1 MTTFK
6 ADRPREPDFKRV
18 YQCAN
23 EMLVR
28 SSVIT
33 EFPFKV
39 KELVKEQADISF
51 CTYKK
56 AQKKY
61 HQDIRQFGSDS
72 AVLMEMQGAHIIFY
86 NQDEVIYRI
95 RFSIMHEFGHYVL
108 KHKLNLTREDGL
120 YDVQEIEANCFAAQI
135 LMPEQLLR
143 ECRKR
148 GKPTSVDFIVESF
161 GVSSEAAD
169 KRRNTLANTVVE
181 WRSREK
187 SMYDDIILN
196 KYRMLLDTIAPIPRQ
211 YSYSF
216 EDDFQR
222 EQERNGWM
230 DTRSRWR

>member
-6 ADRPREPDFKRV
+6 TGRPREPDFKRV

-23 EMLVR
+23 EILVR

-33 EFPFKV
+33 GFPFKA

-51 CTYKK
+51 CTYEK
-56 AQKKY
+56 ALNKY
-61 HQDIRQFGSDS
+61 HQDIRQFRSNS
-72 AVLMEMQGAHIIFY
+72 AVLMEMWGAHIIFY
-86 NQDEVIYRI
+86 NQDEQTYRI

-108 KHKLNLTREDGL
+108 DHKLNLTREDAL
-120 YDVQEIEANCFAAQI
+120 YGVQEIEANCFAAQM

-148 GKPTSVDFIVESF
+148 GKPTSVDFIMKSF
-161 GVSSEAAD
+161 GVSSEAAN
-169 KRRNTLANTVVE
+169 KRKNTLANTVVE
-181 WRSREK
+181 WRSREE
-187 SMYDDIILN
+187 SMYDDIILS
-196 KYRMLLDTIAPIPRQ
+196 KYRVQLDTIAPTSKQ

-216 EDDFQR
+216 EDDVER